1 MQLPCKSRKE
11 PLFSEKTSDD
21 EWLGYVGQRGWIA
34 FSHDAKF
41 HLPGYEIEMQAI
53 KQFNVGC
60 FYLWGASAIRRK
72 KALCFLRAYD
82 RIVEAVATTPKP
94 FIYRINE
101 KGLLSKVKIP

>member
-1 MQLPCKSRKE
+1 MPCKNHKDT
-11 PLFSEKTSDD
+11 LFTPKTEDD
-21 EWLGYVGQRGWIA
+21 EWLGYVGQQGWIA

-60 FYLWGASAIRRK
+60 FYLWGASALRWQ
-72 KALCFLRAYD
+72 KALCFLRAHA
-82 RIVEAVATTPKP
+82 RIIEAIANTPKP

-101 KGLLSKVKIP
+101 KGLLSKVKIPS